1 MKQVL
6 FFLYLAEARKPKSP
20 HQALAMTASPDEEML
35 ILQKKYYIQLLM
47 PKEAPIAVST
57 EMAILRIIFHV
68 SFLIIIVSYA
78 LKIYVSVVTS

>member
-1 MKQVL
+1 
-6 FFLYLAEARKPKSP
+6 
-20 HQALAMTASPDEEML
+20 MTASPDEEML

-57 EMAILRIIFHV
+57 EMAILRITFHV

-78 LKIYVSVVTS
+78 LKIYVSVVASLAALSGAAFSVTAFGVAA

>member
-6 FFLYLAEARKPKSP
+6 FFLYMAEASLPQP
-20 HQALAMTASPDEEML
+20 EF
-35 ILQKKYYIQLLM
+35 YIQLLM

-57 EMAILRIIFHV
+57 EMAILRITFHV

-78 LKIYVSVVTS
+78 LKIYVSVVAS

>member
-1 MKQVL
+1 MIGSVVKQVL
-6 FFLYLAEARKPKSP
+6 FFLKSP

-57 EMAILRIIFHV
+57 EMAILRITFHV

-78 LKIYVSVVTS
+78 LKIYVSVVAS

>member
-1 MKQVL
+1 
-6 FFLYLAEARKPKSP
+6 
-20 HQALAMTASPDEEML
+20 
-35 ILQKKYYIQLLM
+35 M

-57 EMAILRIIFHV
+57 EMAILRITFHV

>member
-1 MKQVL
+1 
-6 FFLYLAEARKPKSP
+6 
-20 HQALAMTASPDEEML
+20 MTASPDEEML

-57 EMAILRIIFHV
+57 EMAILRITFHV

-78 LKIYVSVVTS
+78 LKIYVSVVASVAAFSVTAFSVAA